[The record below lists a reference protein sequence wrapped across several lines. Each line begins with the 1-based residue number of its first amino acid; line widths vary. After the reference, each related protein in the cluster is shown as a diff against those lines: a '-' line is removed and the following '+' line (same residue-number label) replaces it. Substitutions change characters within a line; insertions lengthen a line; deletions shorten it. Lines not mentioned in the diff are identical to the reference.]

1 MSWTLN
7 FLALKPARIN
17 AELDA
22 LGKRGLWK
30 TGLAA
35 AGSGLKLSF
44 ARDTATLARSGSL
57 YHGLVPIDCTGGS
70 GNYKF

>member
-1 MSWTLN
+1 MLKT
-7 FLALKPARIN
+7 FALIF
-17 AELDA
+17 
-22 LGKRGLWK
+22 
-30 TGLAA
+30 TIIGLAA